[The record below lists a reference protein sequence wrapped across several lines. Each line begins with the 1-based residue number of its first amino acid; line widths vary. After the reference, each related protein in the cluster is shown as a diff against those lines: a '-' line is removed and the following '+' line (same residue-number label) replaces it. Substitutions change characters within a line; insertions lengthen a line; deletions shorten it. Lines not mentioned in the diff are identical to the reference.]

1 MVGADSLRDLFLASS
16 RQVAFARCLP
26 DAERQRCGVV
36 MTLNYSQAARDGLD
50 AAARSFASFATRR
63 GIRGD
68 AAHRLAI
75 SMAQMGPTHV
85 WWRPIFERSRPYV
98 LGHDDTWCSLAE
110 IRTISSDISFPAA
123 EPVET
128 RSA

>member
-1 MVGADSLRDLFLASS
+1 MVGADNLRDLFLASS
-16 RQVAFARCLP
+16 RLVAFARCLP

-36 MTLNYSQAARDGLD
+36 LSLNYSQAARDGLE
-50 AAARSFASFATRR
+50 AAARSFARFADQR
-63 GIRGD
+63 GVRGE
-68 AAHRLAI
+68 AARKLAI
-75 SMAQMGPTHV
+75 SMAQMAPTHV

-110 IRTISSDISFPAA
+110 MRTISSEISGLAA
-123 EPVET
+123 ERVET